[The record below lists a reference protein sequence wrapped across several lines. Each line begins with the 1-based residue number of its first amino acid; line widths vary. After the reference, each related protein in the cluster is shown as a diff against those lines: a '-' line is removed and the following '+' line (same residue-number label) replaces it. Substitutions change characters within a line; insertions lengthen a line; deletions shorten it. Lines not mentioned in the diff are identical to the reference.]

1 MTLVAYVMQQVL
13 KHLTNGAFDP
23 ERPFTYCRICGDLY
37 QAPAVT
43 EGLAIEIRLSW
54 SKQHAKKHTLKQHTE
69 LVLSR
74 RWLTPE
80 AAYRLAPY
88 GVVDLIGLTLDEEV
102 ASAYAE
108 AKGMPE

>member
-1 MTLVAYVMQQVL
+1 MPLVAYVVQQVL

-23 ERPFTYCRICGDLY
+23 ERSFTYCRICGDLY
-37 QAPAVT
+37 QAPCFN
-43 EGLAIEIRLSW
+43 ERLAIELRLAW
-54 SKQHAKKHTLKQHTE
+54 SKQHARKHTLKQHAN

-74 RWLTPE
+74 RWLMPE

-88 GVVDLIGLTLDEEV
+88 GVVDLVGLTLDDEV

-108 AKGMPE
+108 AKGQPE